1 MKPGYKQT
9 EVGVIPEDWDVEK
22 FENVGNYFKGCGI
35 SMHDVV
41 ISGFP
46 CIMYGDIYI
55 KYDTYFKKCD
65 FRINALTAEKSKK
78 AEHNDLFFTASG
90 ETAED
95 IGRCVSYQGENDIFI
110 GGDIIAL
117 RPNKKFSSLF
127 LAYVQNS
134 VPLKIQKASF
144 AQGHSVVHINSK
156 SIEKLMFARPPLP
169 EQNKIAE
176 ALSDVDELI
185 FSLEKLVAKKK
196 SIKQGAMQQL
206 LTGKKRLPG
215 FTGEWKEIKLGQAG
229 DIIRK
234 SIDPQKFSSKIFREY
249 SMPAFD
255 TGKKPNVVTGSSMH
269 SSRILISGEV
279 LLFNKLNVRQ
289 KRVWFINHCE
299 KHALCSSEFLPYVS
313 TQISLPLLSYY
324 LLTDEATSDFEG
336 MSTGTSNSQKRIT
349 PKKFREYSLLV
360 PSTKQEQDAIANT
373 LSDMDS
379 EIDALEQKLA
389 KTRQLKQGMMQQLLT
404 GKIRLI

>member
-9 EVGVIPEDWDVEK
+9 EVGVIPEDWEVKPLKLVSPLQRGFDLPYL
-22 FENVGNYFKGCGI
+22 NI
-35 SMHDVV
+35 
-41 ISGFP
+41 ISGEYPVIFSNGVG
-46 CIMYGDIYI
+46 IFHN
-55 KYDTYFKKCD
+55 KYKVKGPGVVTG
-65 FRINALTAEKSKK
+65 R
-78 AEHNDLFFTASG
+78 SG
-90 ETAED
+90 T
-95 IGRCVSYQGENDIFI
+95 IGRVCYIEDNFWPHNTTLWVTDFKDNHSKFIYYLFETINWSSYNSGSGVPTLNRNDVH
-110 GGDIIAL
+110 GLLLACP
-117 RPNKKFSSLF
+117 PNEE
-127 LAYVQNS
+127 
-134 VPLKIQKASF
+134 QK
-144 AQGHSVVHINSK
+144 
-156 SIEKLMFARPPLP
+156 
-169 EQNKIAE
+169 KIAE

-185 FSLEKLVAKKK
+185 FSLEELIAKKK
-196 SIKQGAMQQL
+196 NIKKGAMQQL

-373 LSDMDS
+373 LSDMDG